1 MFQKATKKKQK
12 ARVALTGPA
21 KAGKTRMALS
31 IAKYLGKRVAVI
43 DTERGS
49 ASKYAGEGFA
59 PSEFDTAELKT
70 YSPAEYRK
78 AMKEAAE
85 YDVLVID
92 SLSHA
97 WMGEGGLLDQKDKKG
112 GNSFDAWRT
121 LTPQHNDL
129 VDALLGFPG
138 HLIVTMRVKTAY
150 EVTKD
155 SNGKTKVEKL
165 GLAPVQRDGIEYEF
179 DVLAEINHEHTLT
192 VTSSRCSAL
201 DGVSIRKPSG
211 EEIAAALLTWLDDGV
226 EAPKKPTA
234 AAAPPVSPFKGMAVA
249 DVPDADTLRGWCG
262 YYAKGLAKGIGE
274 DKPDAI
280 AALERIVARGEA
292 LSVPENVI
300 KHWLG
305 LEIGK
310 AA

>member
-1 MFQKATKKKQK
+1 MFAKATKKKQK

-49 ASKYAGEGFA
+49 ASKYAGEDFA

-150 EVTKD
+150 EVTRD

-192 VTSSRCSAL
+192 VTSSRCAAI
-201 DGVSIRKPSG
+201 DQVSIRCPTG
-211 EEIAAALLTWLDDGV
+211 EEIAKALLAWLEDGV
-226 EAPKKPTA
+226 EAPRAEKKADEPR
-234 AAAPPVSPFKGMAVA
+234 PSQWKGVAVA
-249 DVPDADTLRGWCG
+249 DVMNADDLRSWCA
-262 YYAKGLAKGIGE
+262 YFAKGIQKGVNA
-274 DKPDAI
+274 DDANAI
-280 AALERIVARGEA
+280 AAVERIVARAEA
-292 LSVPENVI
+292 LGVPELVVRQ
-300 KHWLG
+300 WL
-305 LEIGK
+305 LFDVSK